1 MKNRILF
8 WAVVVPVAAVL
19 VFLMVGFM
27 LLVLSFAPP
36 VTSAV
41 ALGILTLAALW
52 FFLVRR
58 KSAGALTEGS
68 LMGRQSS
75 TEGLL

>member
-1 MKNRILF
+1 MNRILF
-8 WAVVVPVAAVL
+8 WAVVVPAAAVL
-19 VFLMVGFM
+19 VLFLGAFM
-27 LLVLSFAPP
+27 LVVLSVAPSL
-36 VTSAV
+36 TSAV
-41 ALGILTLAALW
+41 ALGILALGAVW

-58 KSAGALTEGS
+58 KSAGALTEAS